1 MERQTYCAPRH
12 ARRQHCTIHSRIVTA
27 FWQKHVSKRGGT
39 MAFSATA
46 AKAIPAGAAVFLL
59 LIGPGARAQQPSQ
72 DQIAAIR
79 ASCRSDF
86 MANCSGVTPGGKDA
100 LECLK
105 RNLANLSG
113 SCKTAVSAITPAPAP
128 PATAGVAPPAPSP
141 SAAVTPPASSS
152 VKPAAAAKPTPHP
165 TAKLAPAPP
174 AAAAGPATATA
185 APPPSGAPE
194 TPHVIVLPPREALRI
209 VRICAA
215 DQQAL
220 CAGVPP
226 GGGRIIACLM
236 RNRAALSPLCKNALA
251 MAQSR

>member
-1 MERQTYCAPRH
+1 
-12 ARRQHCTIHSRIVTA
+12 
-27 FWQKHVSKRGGT
+27 
-39 MAFSATA
+39 MAFTATA
-46 AKAIPAGAAVFLL
+46 TKAIPAAAAVLLL

-113 SCKTAVSAITPAPAP
+113 SCKTAVSAITPRPAAPAAALPAAPAP
-128 PATAGVAPPAPSP
+128 SAVGRCNLVITGAVEGEAGCQRQDRHPIQRPS
-141 SAAVTPPASSS
+141 S
-152 VKPAAAAKPTPHP
+152 
-165 TAKLAPAPP
+165 APAQPRQRQPRVQRLQRPRRHPP
-174 AAAAGPATATA
+174 VHR
-185 APPPSGAPE
+185 
-194 TPHVIVLPPREALRI
+194 TPNVMVLPPREALRI

-215 DQQAL
+215 DRQAL

-236 RNRAALSPLCKNALA
+236 RNQGRPVADSVKNALA
-251 MAQSR
+251 MAQARHKAKRRGLMPTNPPYRPGARPRSAA

>member
-1 MERQTYCAPRH
+1 
-12 ARRQHCTIHSRIVTA
+12 
-27 FWQKHVSKRGGT
+27 
-39 MAFSATA
+39 MAFTATA
-46 AKAIPAGAAVFLL
+46 TKAIPASVAVLLL

-105 RNLANLSG
+105 RNLAKLSG
-113 SCKTAVSAITPAPAP
+113 SCKTAVSAITPAPAA
-128 PATAGVAPPAPSP
+128 PATATVTPAPAPSP

-152 VKPAAAAKPTPHP
+152 VKPAAAPKPTPHT
-165 TAKLAPAPP
+165 TAKLAPSAPP
-174 AAAAGPATATA
+174 AAAAAPGTA
-185 APPPSGAPE
+185 AAVPAPAAAPE
-194 TPHVIVLPPREALRI
+194 GPNVMVLPPREALRI

-236 RNRAALSPLCKNALA
+236 RNQAALSPLCKNALA